1 MNTLPARRLPTAFGL
16 LAALCGLSQRAA
28 AAALGV
34 RPDTVKS
41 WSSGRNRAPAGV
53 LAELARLALQIEDA
67 ARQGLEEAGRQVADP
82 EAEPG
87 AVALHLVRTD
97 AEARQRGFPSA
108 GAQHA
113 ATARVL
119 AGLIAQ
125 GHAPRLVGAAEAPP
139 RRGGAQAARGKEP

>member
-1 MNTLPARRLPTAFGL
+1 MNTSPPRRLPTAFGL
-16 LAALCGLSQRAA
+16 LAALCGLSQSAA

-34 RPDTVKS
+34 RLDTVKS
-41 WSSGRNRAPAGV
+41 WSSGRNPAPGGV

-67 ARQGLEEAGRQVADP
+67 ARQRLEEAGRQVGEP
-82 EAEPG
+82 EAEAG
-87 AVALHLVRTD
+87 VALHLVRTD

-119 AGLIAQ
+119 AGLIAR
-125 GHAPRLVGAAEAPP
+125 GHAPRLVA
-139 RRGGAQAARGKEP
+139 GGGAARGKEP